1 MADIAVILLAAG
13 FSHRMGG
20 VNKLLLP
27 IDGIALLRRT
37 AEMLASL
44 PNANVTVVLGH
55 DSQKTVG
62 VLAGLNVTQTINP
75 DYAKGLS
82 SSVFHGLSSAGLA
95 ESYMITP
102 ADMPRLMS
110 ADCLA
115 LIKAHKSTP
124 DGTVTVPVRP
134 GPNGPQRGNPIILS
148 GAARAEVIAG
158 DINLGCRELLQRR
171 PELIHEYTTN
181 SNGFFIDIDTPQDYS
196 DETGQRP
203 KDLSFEMI

>member
-13 FSHRMGG
+13 YSHRMGS

-44 PNANVTVVLGH
+44 PNVSVNVVLGY
-55 DSQKTVG
+55 DSQKTVEA
-62 VLAGLNVTQTINP
+62 LTGLDVAHTINP
-75 DYAKGLS
+75 NYAKGLS
-82 SSVFHGLSSAGLA
+82 ASVFHGLSSAGLA
-95 ESYMITP
+95 TSYMITP

-115 LIKAHKSTP
+115 LIEAHRSAP
-124 DGTVTVPVRP
+124 DGAVTVPMRP
-134 GPNGPQRGNPIILS
+134 GLNGPQRGNPIILS
-148 GAARAEVIAG
+148 GAAREVVIAG
-158 DINLGCRELLQRR
+158 DINLGCRELLHRQ

-196 DETGQRP
+196 DETGKRP
-203 KDLSFEMI
+203 KNSDFEMI